1 MLHAIS
7 LASCLHPN
15 WLVPLLLMGQGV
27 VLFLWRCLGNPVEV
41 LSALVWYLSKIQHC
55 LGDLGWFVLQT
66 SWMQFLSVPVQ
77 PWVGCL
83 QAALFPHFCL
93 RVSFFFPWLYPRRYI
108 IAPSIFHRGY
118 SYLVLK
124 LFKLRVPSLNLE
136 HSSGRGNLTLKCG
149 LMFKE

>member
-1 MLHAIS
+1 MQCDFFLTSGRRTVSS
-7 LASCLHPN
+7 LEFVKEKCEASLSSSGIICESS
-15 WLVPLLLMGQGV
+15 LLCT
-27 VLFLWRCLGNPVEV
+27 FKW
-41 LSALVWYLSKIQHC
+41 
-55 LGDLGWFVLQT
+55 
-66 SWMQFLSVPVQ
+66 
-77 PWVGCL
+77 
-83 QAALFPHFCL
+83 
-93 RVSFFFPWLYPRRYI
+93 RYI